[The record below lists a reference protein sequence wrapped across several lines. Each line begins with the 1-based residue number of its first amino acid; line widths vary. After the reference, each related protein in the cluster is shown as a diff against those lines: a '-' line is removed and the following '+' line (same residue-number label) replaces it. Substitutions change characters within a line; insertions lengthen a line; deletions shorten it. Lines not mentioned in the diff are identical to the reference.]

1 MLRRLPL
8 IAVVASLALPTAV
21 RAQDAT
27 ASTSVNNT
35 VAPEAVVNQRT
46 GGGVN
51 LNQQYN
57 NQWDNHNGFAPGV
70 FCRTPTMYF
79 GGGYSRA
86 NVWGQEL
93 YDNSTDNTGVQAGLL
108 VPFGSSVLDDCKRLA
123 KALTDRQEIS
133 NQVSLAKA
141 CAELEQLGV
150 EVDGKKFP
158 ALEVCIDLPQAA
170 LESQAL
176 EKAVPQEPEVKPA
189 ILIP

>member
-1 MLRRLPL
+1 MLRRLSL
-8 IAVVASLALPTAV
+8 IAVGVSLAMPTAV
-21 RAQDAT
+21 RAEGAN
-27 ASTSVNNT
+27 ASTDVDNT
-35 VAPEAVVNQRT
+35 VSPSAVVNQQT

-79 GGGYSRA
+79 GGGSSQA
-86 NVWGQEL
+86 NVWGEQF
-93 YDNSTDNTGVQAGLL
+93 YGSSTNNHGVSAGLL

-123 KALTDRQEIS
+123 KALSDRQEIS

-141 CAELEQLGV
+141 CAELDKLGV
-150 EVDGKKFP
+150 EVDAKKFP

-170 LESQAL
+170 LESEAL
-176 EKAVPQEPEVKPA
+176 ERAVTQPPEVKPA

>member
-1 MLRRLPL
+1 MFRRLSL
-8 IAVVASLALPTAV
+8 IAIAASLALPTAV

-27 ASTSVNNT
+27 ASTSVDNT
-35 VAPEAVVNQRT
+35 VAPAAVVNQRT

>member
-1 MLRRLPL
+1 MLRRLSL
-8 IAVVASLALPTAV
+8 IAVAASLALPMAV
-21 RAQDAT
+21 QAQDAT
-27 ASTSVNNT
+27 SSTSVNNT

-70 FCRTPTMYF
+70 FCRTPTMYV

-86 NVWGQEL
+86 NVWGQQL
-93 YDNSTDNTGVQAGLL
+93 NSNSTDNTGVQAGLL

>member
-1 MLRRLPL
+1 MLRRLSL
-8 IAVVASLALPTAV
+8 IAVSASLALPTAV
-21 RAQDAT
+21 RAEGAT
-27 ASTSVNNT
+27 ASTSVDNT
-35 VAPEAVVNQRT
+35 VAPAAVVNQRT

-70 FCRTPTMYF
+70 FCRTPTMYV

-86 NVWGQEL
+86 NVWGEQL

-150 EVDGKKFP
+150 EVDAKKFP

-176 EKAVPQEPEVKPA
+176 EKAVPQQPEVKPA

>member
-1 MLRRLPL
+1 MLRRLSL
-8 IAVVASLALPTAV
+8 IAISALLALPTAV
-21 RAQDAT
+21 RAQGAKST
-27 ASTSVNNT
+27 TSVDNT
-35 VAPEAVVNQRT
+35 VSPEAVVNQQT

-79 GGGYSRA
+79 GGGTSQA
-86 NVWGQEL
+86 NVWGEQL
-93 YDNSTDNTGVQAGLL
+93 YGNSTNNTGVQAGLL

-150 EVDGKKFP
+150 EVDAKKFP

-170 LESQAL
+170 LESEAL
-176 EKAVPQEPEVKPA
+176 ERAVPQEPEVKPA